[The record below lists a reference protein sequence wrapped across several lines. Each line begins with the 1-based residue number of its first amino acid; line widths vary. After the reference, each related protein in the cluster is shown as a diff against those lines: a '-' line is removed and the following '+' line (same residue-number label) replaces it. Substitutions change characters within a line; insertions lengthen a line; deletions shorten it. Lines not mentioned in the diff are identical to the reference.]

1 MKCLCLGIQCL
12 MVRRRELPMAK
23 VHDHLR
29 GLVVESK
36 AVVGSKQVLL
46 RRESV
51 KWRDQDK
58 GGLKLPSG
66 PTSLGASNVDR
77 ICPVTGEW
85 TESPDIPR
93 IGPHC

>member
-1 MKCLCLGIQCL
+1 MKCLYSETRCLT
-12 MVRRRELPMAK
+12 VRRQELPMVK
-23 VHDHLR
+23 VYDHLL

-36 AVVGSKQVLL
+36 AAVGNKQVLL
-46 RRESV
+46 RRSSV
-51 KWRDQDK
+51 KWRDHEK
-58 GGLKLPSG
+58 EELIIPSG

-77 ICPVTGEW
+77 ICPVTGDW